1 MALTNHGNV
10 DGNIKFQQS
19 CEKEG
24 IIPIHGFEG
33 YLVDNMLEK
42 EKKETRYHITLLA
55 ENETGWENI
64 LQLLTESWMEGF
76 NRRPRFDLDAL
87 LRHSEGL
94 IVLSACSS
102 SFLTHTNGEKI
113 LLDLKQNIPEGNL
126 WLEVMPH
133 IFQPQLEVNNLC
145 LNYSK
150 KYNIPMLAT
159 NDCHYVREEDHKLQ
173 EVLLAIQSQAKWKD
187 PNRWKFSF
195 KGLHAKTA
203 EEMFEEFKKQGQFSG
218 REVIKYLTNTMLV
231 AEKCNFKIP
240 KREVKL
246 PQVPGFEGKEDSE
259 TITEICKKGFEK
271 KIAGKVKGIRVYEE
285 RMKEELNTIIN
296 LGFSRYFVIVWE
308 LVNWCKNNDIMVGPG
323 RGSVGGS
330 LVAYLMDITSVD
342 PIKYGLVFARFISPA
357 RIDLPDIDMDFEDAK
372 RHLIRKHL
380 EDIYGKD
387 CVSSVSTFST
397 MKGRGALRDVSRV
410 FDIPIVDVNA
420 ASKSI
425 VQRSGGDFR
434 CLEENTEVY
443 TTEGTKKISE
453 LKIGDRLSRVFGKR
467 IESGEVCGLW
477 DNGDTEVFELEL
489 ESGKKIICSDKHR
502 FWTKKGWK
510 KLSELKED
518 DEILTADKEEIYHS
532 CLNCGAIIWGKK
544 KQFCSLSC
552 ATTYRNIS
560 SSPMKNLGTIRFK
573 KRDLDCRSCLEKIK
587 ENIT

>member
-173 EVLLAIQSQAKWKD
+173 EVLLAI
-187 PNRWKFSF
+187 
-195 KGLHAKTA
+195 
-203 EEMFEEFKKQGQFSG
+203 
-218 REVIKYLTNTMLV
+218 
-231 AEKCNFKIP
+231 
-240 KREVKL
+240 
-246 PQVPGFEGKEDSE
+246 
-259 TITEICKKGFEK
+259 
-271 KIAGKVKGIRVYEE
+271 
-285 RMKEELNTIIN
+285 
-296 LGFSRYFVIVWE
+296 
-308 LVNWCKNNDIMVGPG
+308 
-323 RGSVGGS
+323 
-330 LVAYLMDITSVD
+330 
-342 PIKYGLVFARFISPA
+342 
-357 RIDLPDIDMDFEDAK
+357 
-372 RHLIRKHL
+372 
-380 EDIYGKD
+380 
-387 CVSSVSTFST
+387 
-397 MKGRGALRDVSRV
+397 
-410 FDIPIVDVNA
+410 
-420 ASKSI
+420 
-425 VQRSGGDFR
+425 
-434 CLEENTEVY
+434 
-443 TTEGTKKISE
+443 
-453 LKIGDRLSRVFGKR
+453 
-467 IESGEVCGLW
+467 
-477 DNGDTEVFELEL
+477 
-489 ESGKKIICSDKHR
+489 
-502 FWTKKGWK
+502 
-510 KLSELKED
+510 
-518 DEILTADKEEIYHS
+518 
-532 CLNCGAIIWGKK
+532 
-544 KQFCSLSC
+544 
-552 ATTYRNIS
+552 
-560 SSPMKNLGTIRFK
+560 
-573 KRDLDCRSCLEKIK
+573 
-587 ENIT
+587 